1 MKYLIFLISIISFS
15 LISSSC
21 ESLQNG
27 PLASSDEQGNM
38 LKPGEPIS
46 SAKEVKVA
54 KIVYEDTQV
63 QEIYWTDND
72 FDLPDFQSQTFTI
85 TSVEVCIVSDNE
97 TANVSA
103 EMFGK
108 KCSTPV
114 SDCQLAAILCWEG
127 EYPEEHPFYDGFDI
141 HVSSTEVLE
150 TVEAVCS
157 ITYTIH

>member
-1 MKYLIFLISIISFS
+1 
-15 LISSSC
+15 
-21 ESLQNG
+21 
-27 PLASSDEQGNM
+27 LATNNEPGDMPKQ
-38 LKPGEPIS
+38 GEPGS
-46 SAKEVKVA
+46 THKEVKVT
-54 KIVYEDTQV
+54 KIVYEGAQV
-63 QEIYWTDND
+63 QEIYWADSD

-97 TANVSA
+97 TANLSA